1 MIDDIANLMMDDD
14 DPPDTPEERARE
26 HEREVWYRRI
36 TIGAAGF
43 FLAVMLAAINAFASL
58 RGSVVVVQP
67 PEQAIL
73 YRDGEGDRA
82 VLTMAMRLA
91 MINAADSQ
99 HGDVL
104 MSAKITPI
112 AGGPAFKFAGT
123 VKPVFTNDPD
133 AASKCDIG
141 ARCITLPG
149 LLAIE
154 QGDEIIDIP
163 GGAVRSPY
171 LAYPVTDW
179 NCDGKP
185 AACAPFANFDQ
196 AVAAIAKTQSRF
208 VVSVTYYSD
217 GKRRISCEGRSV
229 DLAYLRKTGWMT
241 VSCKEAKVTGA
252 PFF

>member
-1 MIDDIANLMMDDD
+1 MIEDLANLMMDDD
-14 DPPDTPEERARE
+14 PPATPEERERIRE
-26 HEREVWYRRI
+26 AWYRRI

-43 FLAVMLAAINAFASL
+43 FLAVMLAAINAFAAL
-58 RGSVVVVQP
+58 RGSVIVVQP
-67 PEQAIL
+67 PEQVIL
-73 YRDGEGDRA
+73 FRDGEGDKA

-99 HGDVL
+99 HGDVV
-104 MSAKITPI
+104 MGATIAPV
-112 AGGPAFKFAGT
+112 AGGPTFKFSST
-123 VKPVFTNDPD
+123 VNPVFTNDPN

-154 QGDEIIDIP
+154 QSDEIIDIP
-163 GGAVRSPY
+163 GGAVRAPY

-179 NCDGKP
+179 NCEGDDKS
-185 AACAPFANFDQ
+185 CAQFRTFDQ
-196 AVAAIAKTQSRF
+196 AIQRIAKGPSRF
-208 VVSVTYYSD
+208 TVSVDYFSD
-217 GKRRISCEGRSV
+217 GKRQITCGGRTA

-241 VSCKEAKVTGA
+241 ISCDSADVSGA

>member
-1 MIDDIANLMMDDD
+1 MIEDMANLMMDDD
-14 DPPDTPEERARE
+14 PPTTPA
-26 HEREVWYRRI
+26 ERERVRDAWHRRI

-43 FLAVMLAAINAFASL
+43 FLAVMLAAINAFAAL
-58 RGSVVVVQP
+58 RGSVIVVQP

-73 YRDGEGDRA
+73 YRDGVGDKA

-91 MINAADSQ
+91 TINAADSQ

-104 MSAKITPI
+104 MGASIAPI
-112 AGGPAFKFAGT
+112 AGGPSFKFAGT

-171 LAYPVTDW
+171 LTYPITDW
-179 NCDGKP
+179 NCDGNDK
-185 AACAPFANFDQ
+185 ACAQFGTFDE
-196 AVAAIAKTQSRF
+196 AVTAIAKGPSRF
-208 VVSVTYYSD
+208 AVSVNFYSD
-217 GKRRISCEGRSV
+217 GKRRITCEGRKI

-241 VSCKEAKVTGA
+241 VSCKKTDVSGA
-252 PFF
+252 PIL

>member
-1 MIDDIANLMMDDD
+1 MFEHVTDLLVDD
-14 DPPDTPEERARE
+14 DPPSTPA
-26 HEREVWYRRI
+26 EREKARDAWHTRI

-43 FLAVMLAAINAFASL
+43 FLSVTLAAINGVAVL
-58 RGSVVVVQP
+58 RGSVIVVQP
-67 PEQAIL
+67 PEQVIL
-73 YRDGEGDRA
+73 YRDGEGDKA

-91 MINAADSQ
+91 MINAADGQ

-104 MSAKITPI
+104 MNAAIRPV
-112 AGGPAFKFAGT
+112 AGGPTFKFAGT

-141 ARCITLPG
+141 ARCVTLPG

-179 NCDGKP
+179 NCEGSDKV
-185 AACAPFANFDQ
+185 CAQFGTFDQ
-196 AVAAIAKTQSRF
+196 AVTALAKGRSRF
-208 VVSVTYYSD
+208 TVSVKYYSD
-217 GKRRISCEGRSV
+217 GKRRITCEGRTV

-241 VSCKEAKVTGA
+241 VSCTKGTVSGA
-252 PFF
+252 PIL